1 MNKNDYT
8 EFEKTIKY
16 EFKDKEKLK
25 LAFTHSSYA
34 NEHKKN
40 KSECNER
47 LEFLG
52 DSVLSLVVSEYIY
65 NNFPQMPEGELTKF
79 RASLVCEG
87 TLAELSRTINLGE
100 NLLLGKGE
108 EGTGGRTRDSI
119 LADAFEAVI
128 GAVFLDGGIDEA
140 KSYIMRI
147 MMPEID
153 IMKKSFR
160 TLDCKTSLQEFI
172 QKTSKSAVLYSI
184 IAEKGPDH
192 DKLFVSEVSHDGK
205 VLGIGEGKSKK
216 EAEQNAAY
224 NALIALHKKK

>member
-1 MNKNDYT
+1 MC
-8 EFEKTIKY
+8 EKDV
-16 EFKDKEKLK
+16 FK
-25 LAFTHSSYA
+25 AISQI
-34 NEHKKN
+34 
-40 KSECNER
+40 
-47 LEFLG
+47 
-52 DSVLSLVVSEYIY
+52 LSNVGVVSYTHLDVY
-65 NNFPQMPEGELTKF
+65 KRQ
-79 RASLVCEG
+79 
-87 TLAELSRTINLGE
+87 
-100 NLLLGKGE
+100 
-108 EGTGGRTRDSI
+108 
-119 LADAFEAVI
+119 
-128 GAVFLDGGIDEA
+128 VFLDGGIDEA

-224 NALIALHKKK
+224 NALIALNKKK